1 MRSATVLLLLAAAN
15 AGTSPEGKTWLEA
28 KAKEDGVVTLESGLM
43 YKVLRDGDGENHP
56 KASTSCECHYEGKLI
71 DGTVFDSSYER
82 GSPTSF
88 APNQV
93 IKGWTEAMQLMVEGD
108 KWEMYIPSEL
118 GYGDSGSPP
127 KIPGGAPLVF
137 QMEILKINGPTVPAD
152 KCDPATKKGCSEREV
167 SYVGNCVEINQ
178 CVGCTRQFFTKS
190 FLGDDAAVLAP
201 SSGEEPAPL
210 RHRAGGASMAW
221 RTTRRSAR
229 TRIPRRSTSRRPSP
243 RPTAPRSSSG
253 SRT

>member
-1 MRSATVLLLLAAAN
+1 MRPAPALLLLAVAN
-15 AGTSPEGKTWLEA
+15 AGTSPEGRTWLEA

-137 QMEILKINGPTVPAD
+137 QMEILNINGPTVAAD

-167 SYVGNCVEINQ
+167 SYVDKQASKSKADRAKELKRLQNMKTG
-178 CVGCTRQFFTKS
+178 GTRPE
-190 FLGDDAAVLAP
+190 LAAWVNKRKKILAKM
-201 SSGEEPAPL
+201 EL
-210 RHRAGGASMAW
+210 
-221 RTTRRSAR
+221 
-229 TRIPRRSTSRRPSP
+229 
-243 RPTAPRSSSG
+243 
-253 SRT
+253 

>member
-1 MRSATVLLLLAAAN
+1 MRSAIACLLLAAAH

-93 IKGWTEAMQLMVEGD
+93 IKGWTEAMQLMV
-108 KWEMYIPSEL
+108 
-118 GYGDSGSPP
+118 
-127 KIPGGAPLVF
+127 
-137 QMEILKINGPTVPAD
+137 
-152 KCDPATKKGCSEREV
+152 KG
-167 SYVGNCVEINQ
+167 CVEINQ
-178 CVGCTRQFFTKS
+178 RVGF
-190 FLGDDAAVLAP
+190 
-201 SSGEEPAPL
+201 
-210 RHRAGGASMAW
+210 
-221 RTTRRSAR
+221 RR
-229 TRIPRRSTSRRPSP
+229 
-243 RPTAPRSSSG
+243 
-253 SRT
+253 

>member
-1 MRSATVLLLLAAAN
+1 MLLLAVAN

-137 QMEILKINGPTVPAD
+137 QMEILNINGPTVAAD

-167 SYVGNCVEINQ
+167 SYVDKQASKSKADRAKELKRLQNMKTG
-178 CVGCTRQFFTKS
+178 GTRPE
-190 FLGDDAAVLAP
+190 LAAWVNKRKKILAKM
-201 SSGEEPAPL
+201 EL
-210 RHRAGGASMAW
+210 
-221 RTTRRSAR
+221 
-229 TRIPRRSTSRRPSP
+229 
-243 RPTAPRSSSG
+243 
-253 SRT
+253 

>member
-1 MRSATVLLLLAAAN
+1 MRGASVLLLLAVAN

-137 QMEILKINGPTVPAD
+137 QMEILNINGPTVAAD

-167 SYVGNCVEINQ
+167 SYVDKQASKSKADRAKELKRLQNMKTG
-178 CVGCTRQFFTKS
+178 GTRPE
-190 FLGDDAAVLAP
+190 LAAWVNKRKKILAKM
-201 SSGEEPAPL
+201 EL
-210 RHRAGGASMAW
+210 
-221 RTTRRSAR
+221 
-229 TRIPRRSTSRRPSP
+229 
-243 RPTAPRSSSG
+243 
-253 SRT
+253 

>member
-1 MRSATVLLLLAAAN
+1 MAIIRTACAHALLLLAAAN
-15 AGTSPEGKTWLEA
+15 AGTSPEGKAWLEA

-137 QMEILKINGPTVPAD
+137 QMEILNINGPTVAAD
-152 KCDPATKKGCSEREV
+152 KCEPSTKKGCSEREV
-167 SYVGNCVEINQ
+167 SYVDKQASKSKADRAKELKRLQNMKTSGN
-178 CVGCTRQFFTKS
+178 TKPE
-190 FLGDDAAVLAP
+190 LAAWVNKRKKILAKM
-201 SSGEEPAPL
+201 EL
-210 RHRAGGASMAW
+210 
-221 RTTRRSAR
+221 
-229 TRIPRRSTSRRPSP
+229 
-243 RPTAPRSSSG
+243 
-253 SRT
+253 